1 MCDKNFIFILLESPS
16 TKMENK
22 DGDKNPEEVVDDL
35 LDQALEGFED
45 ENKLNL
51 TNNDTEKDG
60 IIFPKNVRVLII
72 HRGK

>member
-1 MCDKNFIFILLESPS
+1 
-16 TKMENK
+16 MENK